1 MKKFI
6 NKLENWLMPLANVV
20 SSNKYLLAMRDSFSS
35 LIPFI
40 IGGSFF
46 GIFNWVIFDPNGTI
60 LGSNGLNLGA
70 AITGLDT
77 TSEAYLN
84 SGFVSFCQ
92 KAQGLC
98 TNVVNVTF
106 GIFSLLLVV
115 SFSYRLAKMWKTKVP
130 FLASLLALS
139 GYLIITPQSI
149 TGEAGDVFAAFSLT
163 YFGSGAVLTSIISAT
178 FITWIYCKLS
188 ASEKLI
194 IKMPETVPPAVA
206 SSFGS
211 LIPVTLTLGIITL
224 IASVLTWLNQP
235 ALHDLIY
242 ATLQAPLMGFSQGL
256 GFALLYQLLVW
267 VFWWFGIHGHSV
279 TAVIQNLVYMPAQLA
294 NQTGEA
300 TFIFSNGFFEAGLC
314 HVLAIPIAILIC
326 SKREDYRAIA
336 KLGLPAMIFNVQEPL
351 AFGLPIVLN
360 PLLLIPYVINPL
372 INTVIG
378 WAFIKMGI
386 MSVFRYVTP
395 WTMPAFFSGM
405 IGGGNIMNGVY
416 QVLCI
421 ALNVL
426 ICIPFI
432 LASNNQTKGESD

>member
-77 TSEAYLN
+77 TSEAYLT

>member
-224 IASVLTWLNQP
+224 VASVLTWLNQP

-300 TFIFSNGFFEAGLC
+300 AFIFSNGFFEAGLC